1 MGFVSGL
8 LGTAGGMNGTGIS
21 GPQSA
26 NILNPATQQM
36 GTDALAQQQALI
48 NAYQPGGTAALQS
61 QQDLLGQL
69 GQQAQ
74 GLGPNP
80 ALAQLNQA
88 TAANTANQAA
98 LMAGQRGSS
107 QNAGLIARQASMQG
121 AQNQQNA
128 AGQAATLAAQQQISA
143 RQQLAAQQAQMVN
156 QQQTGQQQY
165 TGNVLGQINN
175 QNNANIGMQSNINSA
190 NAGLAGQQMG
200 AQNQMLGNIT
210 GALGA
215 GLGLGGGGG
224 AQQAQN
230 NQWASEMDAGLEP
243 MAQGGQVNN
252 LPTSYNMMAS
262 GGMPQQAQAGPQSRL
277 GRHLAGL
284 QQTLPIPQSMPT
296 SMPMMAEGGKVP
308 VLLSPGEIKL
318 SPKEANRV
326 AQGAN
331 PMAEGKK
338 VPGKPKVG
346 GAKNDYAN
354 DTVKDDVEAGTIILP
369 RSVTQSKN
377 PHWEAHKFV
386 SAIMAKNKGKLK

>member
-80 ALAQLNQA
+80 ALAQLNKA

-175 QNNANIGMQSNINSA
+175 QNNTNLGMATNINNVNGA
-190 NAGLAGQQMG
+190 LAGQTMQGQQQLMG
-200 AQNQMLGNIT
+200 NLT
-210 GALGA
+210 GSA
-215 GLGLGGGGG
+215 GSAMGL
-224 AQQAQN
+224 A
-230 NQWASEMDAGLEP
+230 E
-243 MAQGGQVNN
+243 GGQVNN